1 MADVQI
7 GEGRTPTQEQQRKQ
21 AARNAMRDYDVALD
35 DLTANWSGLTQ
46 AQKVEAART
55 MLIILAR
62 SVRWLM
68 LRC

>member
-7 GEGRTPTQEQQRKQ
+7 GQGRVPSQEQQRKQ
-21 AARNAMRDYDVALD
+21 AARSALRGYDAALD
-35 DLTANWSGLTQ
+35 DLTSNWDGLTA
-46 AQKVEAART
+46 AQQREAQRT

-68 LRC
+68 ARR